1 MPTNAKKKA
10 AVALSM
16 ALMASVFAGCS
27 GSDKGEAG
35 ASSAPAKASASASP
49 SSSASAS
56 SSASSSASASPAGI
70 DTSKKVHLQF
80 YMLGNA
86 PKDLPKVE
94 AEINKMA
101 QQDLNATVTFNFTTW
116 TDWDQKYKLLLS
128 TGQDVDLIFTA
139 DWTQYQQYAKKG
151 AFLPLD
157 DLLPTAA
164 PGLNDFVPKN
174 MWDAVKINGKI
185 YTVPATYQEYVTNG
199 FVWREDLRKKYNLPT
214 PVDIPTFE
222 AYMDGIKKNE
232 PSLQPLAIG
241 SDVRGSLS
249 DTYLDVFRK
258 KVGALPYGMF
268 ATYDKPAEITSYW
281 GSPEQLEDLKRFKS
295 WADKGYFSKN
305 ELNEKATNQEK
316 LVNGTAAA
324 MLGDNPT
331 RYNQTNGNMKS
342 LHPDWELGYTPFAV
356 ATGYATPVHPIHN
369 GFAIPASSKN
379 AERAL
384 AFYEKMVLDKRYN
397 LLTQYGFEGTNYTVD
412 GGYYK
417 MVGDANTNG
426 FPREGMQ
433 GWAWRNPEFML
444 FEPSYDGVK
453 AIFDQLDKVQKPDI
467 YTGFAEDYTDY
478 QAERSALEQVEK
490 QYLFPLLAG
499 QVKDVEGGLQT
510 FMDKAKKAGLD
521 KIQESY
527 KKQWLDY
534 LSESGIQ

>member
-1 MPTNAKKKA
+1 MLGKRKKTVGIMLTLA
-10 AVALSM
+10 MTATLI
-16 ALMASVFAGCS
+16 AGCGGS
-27 GSDKGEAG
+27 SDKDN
-35 ASSAPAKASASASP
+35 
-49 SSSASAS
+49 ASAS
-56 SSASSSASASPAGI
+56 SKAPEASKATTQTATASAAPAGI
-70 DTSKKVHLQF
+70 DTSKKVNLQF

-86 PKDLPKVE
+86 PKDLDKVQ

-101 QQDLNATVTFNFTTW
+101 LQDLNATVTFNFTTW

-157 DLLPTAA
+157 DLLPKAA
-164 PGLNDFVPKN
+164 PVLNSFVPKD
-174 MWDAVKINGKI
+174 MWNAVRIDGKI
-185 YTVPATYQEYVTNG
+185 FTVPATYQEYVTNG

-222 AYMDGIKKNE
+222 AYLDGIKKNE
-232 PSLQPLAIG
+232 PTMQPVAIG
-241 SDVRGSLS
+241 SDMGGALS
-249 DTYLDVFRK
+249 DPYLDIYRK
-258 KVGALPYGMF
+258 MVGPLPYGLY
-268 ATYDKPAEITSYW
+268 ANYDTPSEMTSYW
-281 GSPEQLEDLKRFKS
+281 GSPEHLADLKRFKD

-305 ELNEKATNQEK
+305 ELNEKETSQTK

-331 RYNQTNGNMKS
+331 RYNQTMSNMKS
-342 LHPDWELGYTPFAV
+342 LHPDWELGYSPYAV
-356 ATGYATPVHPIHN
+356 TTGYATPVHPIHN

-384 AFYEKMVLDKRYN
+384 AFYEKMVTDKRYN
-397 LLTQYGFEGTNYTVD
+397 QLTEYGFEGVNYSVD
-412 GGYYK
+412 NGYYK
-417 MVGDANTNG
+417 MVGNADTNG
-426 FPREGMQ
+426 FLREGMQ

-453 AIFDQLDKVQKPDI
+453 KIFDQLDQVKKPDI

-490 QYLFPLLAG
+490 QYLFPLMAG
-499 QVKDVEGGLQT
+499 LVKDVDAGLAT
-510 FMDKAKKAGLD
+510 FMEQAKKAGLE

-527 KKQWLDY
+527 KKQWEAY
-534 LSESGIQ
+534 LTEQGIK